1 MRERERE
8 IDAYRIQLHAGERE
22 SDSIGREGGE
32 ERRSRKMSDRVR
44 LD

>member
-1 MRERERE
+1 MKNERERE
-8 IDAYRIQLHAGERE
+8 IDAYRIQLHAGE

-32 ERRSRKMSDRVR
+32 GRRSRKMSDRVR